1 MANILLVDDDSDF
14 RSMLKL
20 MLTRM
25 NHTVTVAPRG
35 EDGFTQATTNK
46 FDLLIMDLMMPDVD
60 GYELTR
66 RLRAEATTRNVPIL
80 VVTART
86 QPADRESAL
95 EAGADGYLTKPVD
108 NRELASRI
116 TEILAS
122 PRPDRP
128 LPSNTATKSAA
139 PITTP
144 VAAPTATGRVIVLLG
159 LRGGMGKTTLAVNL
173 AGALHRIG
181 RRVCLLDLNPSVG
194 HVTIHLR
201 ARPQATWADLLAT
214 VDSRAAAQVVTRHD
228 SGLFLIAAPAKPMRG
243 GLSVEGTQALLTQLR
258 NSFAEIVVDGG
269 PALDDATCAALSVC
283 RYAVLVVSP
292 EVGSVQTAIATLRA
306 LPSLS
311 VFDEQVKVIL
321 NYPNHEGQV
330 SQAAVEKA
338 LGRVVDAVTPFDAG
352 QVSAVAQGLPLIFSQ
367 TNTPLINAITNFAA
381 TL

>member
-1 MANILLVDDDSDF
+1 MANILLIDDDADF

-25 NHTVTVAPRG
+25 NHTVSLASRG

-46 FDLLIMDLMMPDVD
+46 FDLVILDLMMPDVD

-66 RLRAEATTRNVPIL
+66 QLRAEASTRNVPIL

-86 QPADRESAL
+86 QPADRESAR

-122 PRPDRP
+122 PRPERP
-128 LPSNTATKSAA
+128 LPSDSATKAA
-139 PITTP
+139 TPITAP
-144 VAAPTATGRVIVLLG
+144 VAAATATGRVIVLLG

-173 AGALHRIG
+173 AGALHRGG

-201 ARPQATWADLLAT
+201 ARPQASWADLPAN
-214 VDSRAAAQVVTRHD
+214 VDSRAVAQVVTRHD
-228 SGLFLIAAPAKPMRG
+228 SGLFLIAAPFKPVRG

-258 NSFAEIVVDGG
+258 SSFADIVVDGG

-321 NYPNHEGQV
+321 NYPNHEGHV

-338 LGRVVDAVTPFDAG
+338 LGRAVDAVVPFDAG
-352 QVSAVAQGLPLIFSQ
+352 QVSAVAQGVPLIFGQ
-367 TNTPLINAITNFAA
+367 ANTPLAHAIAEFAA

>member
-1 MANILLVDDDSDF
+1 MANILLIDDDADF

-25 NHTVTVAPRG
+25 NHTVSLAARG
-35 EDGFTQATTNK
+35 EDGFTQATNNK
-46 FDLLIMDLMMPDVD
+46 FDLIILDLMMPDVD

-66 RLRAEATTRNVPIL
+66 RLRAEAATRNVPIL

-86 QPADRESAL
+86 QPADRESAK
-95 EAGADGYLTKPVD
+95 EAGADAYLTKPVN
-108 NRELASRI
+108 NRELAGRI
-116 TEILAS
+116 TEILAG
-122 PRPDRP
+122 PRPERP
-128 LPSNTATKSAA
+128 LPTNSAIKAATPISA
-139 PITTP
+139 P
-144 VAAPTATGRVIVLLG
+144 VAAATATGRVIVFLG

-173 AGALHRIG
+173 AGALHRSG
-181 RRVCLLDLNPSVG
+181 RRVCLLDLSPSVG

-201 ARPQATWADLLAT
+201 TRTPATWAELPANVDL
-214 VDSRAAAQVVTRHD
+214 RAVAQVVTRHD
-228 SGLFLIAAPAKPMRG
+228 TGLFLIAAPAKPVRG

-258 NSFAEIVVDGG
+258 SSFADIVVDGG

-292 EVGSVQTAIATLRA
+292 EIGSVQTAIATLRT

-330 SQAAVEKA
+330 SRAAVEKA
-338 LGRVVDAVTPFDAG
+338 LGRAVDAITPFDAG
-352 QVSAVAQGLPLIFSQ
+352 QASAVAQGVPLVFGQ
-367 TNTPLINAITNFAA
+367 ANTPLVNAIMEFAA

>member
-66 RLRAEATTRNVPIL
+66 RLRAEAATRNVPIL

-144 VAAPTATGRVIVLLG
+144 VAAATATGRVIVLLG

-201 ARPQATWADLLAT
+201 ARPQATWADLPAT

-228 SGLFLIAAPAKPMRG
+228 SGLFLIAAPAKPVRG

-283 RYAVLVVSP
+283 RYVVLVVSP

-311 VFDEQVKVIL
+311 VFDEQVKIIL

-338 LGRVVDAVTPFDAG
+338 LGRAVDAVTPFDAG

-367 TNTPLINAITNFAA
+367 TGTPLINAITHFAA

>member
-1 MANILLVDDDSDF
+1 MANILVIDDDSDF

-20 MLTRM
+20 MLTRL
-25 NHTVTVAPRG
+25 NHTVTLATRG
-35 EDGFTQATTNK
+35 EDGYSQATTNK
-46 FDLLIMDLMMPDVD
+46 FDLLIIDLMMPDID

-66 RLRAEATTRNVPIL
+66 RLRTEASTRNVPIL

-86 QPADRESAL
+86 QPADRESAK

-122 PRPDRP
+122 PRPERP
-128 LPSNTATKSAA
+128 LPSDSATKTAT
-139 PITTP
+139 PIMAP
-144 VAAPTATGRVIVLLG
+144 VAAATATGRVIVLLG

-173 AGALHRIG
+173 AGALHRSG

-201 ARPQATWADLLAT
+201 ARPQASWADLPAN
-214 VDSRAAAQVVTRHD
+214 VDSRATAQVVTRHD
-228 SGLFLIAAPAKPMRG
+228 SGLFLIAAPPKPVRG

-258 NSFAEIVVDGG
+258 NSFADIVVDGG

-306 LPSLS
+306 LPGLS

-321 NYPNHEGQV
+321 NYPNHEAQV

-338 LGRVVDAVTPFDAG
+338 LGRAVDAVTPFDAG
-352 QVSAVAQGLPLIFSQ
+352 QVSAVAQGLPLMFSQ
-367 TNTPLINAITNFAA
+367 TGTPLVNAITDFAA
-381 TL
+381 SL

>member
-1 MANILLVDDDSDF
+1 MANILLIDDDADF

-25 NHTVTVAPRG
+25 NHTVSVAARG
-35 EDGFTQATTNK
+35 EDGFTQATANK
-46 FDLLIMDLMMPDVD
+46 FDLLIVDLMMPDVD

-66 RLRAEATTRNVPIL
+66 RLRAEASTRNVPIL

-86 QPADRESAL
+86 QPADRESAK
-95 EAGADGYLTKPVD
+95 EAGADAYLTKPVD

-128 LPSNTATKSAA
+128 LPSDSATKTATPISA
-139 PITTP
+139 P
-144 VAAPTATGRVIVLLG
+144 VAAATATGRVIVLLG

-173 AGALHRIG
+173 AGALHRSG

-201 ARPQATWADLLAT
+201 ARPQSTWTDLPAT

-228 SGLFLIAAPAKPMRG
+228 SGLFLIAAPAKPVRS
-243 GLSVEGTQALLTQLR
+243 GLSVEGTQALLAQLR
-258 NSFAEIVVDGG
+258 SSFADIIVDGG

-292 EVGSVQTAIATLRA
+292 EIGSVQTAIATLRA
-306 LPSLS
+306 LPTLS
-311 VFDEQVKVIL
+311 VFDEQVKVVL

-338 LGRVVDAVTPFDAG
+338 LGRAVDAVTPFDAG
-352 QVSAVAQGLPLIFSQ
+352 QVGAVAQGQPLVFSQ
-367 TNTPLINAITNFAA
+367 TGTPLVNAITNFAA